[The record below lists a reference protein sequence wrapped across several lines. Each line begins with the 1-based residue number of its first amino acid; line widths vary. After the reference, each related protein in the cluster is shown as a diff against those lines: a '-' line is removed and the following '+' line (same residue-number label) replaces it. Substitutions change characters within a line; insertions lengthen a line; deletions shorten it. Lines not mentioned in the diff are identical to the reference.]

1 MYKIIWDFVWYSYV
15 YRQKKISTT
24 DHSYHYNNENMHNIM
39 KTVREDGTS
48 VRDNDL
54 KCLVNVYLLEDVQ

>member
-1 MYKIIWDFVWYSYV
+1 MFID
-15 YRQKKISTT
+15 RENN
-24 DHSYHYNNENMHNIM
+24 HSYHYNNENMHKIM

-54 KCLVNVYLLEDVQ
+54 CECIPIR

>member
-1 MYKIIWDFVWYSYV
+1 MFID
-15 YRQKKISTT
+15 RENN
-24 DHSYHYNNENMHNIM
+24 HSYHYNNENMHKIM

-54 KCLVNVYLLEDVQ
+54 KCLVNVYILEDIQ